1 MRRHLLTKV
10 KIPMDSSHEFTHPF
24 LPQTQEQIEAM
35 LKIINISTVE
45 DLYSGIPS
53 DLRFKGNLEIPE
65 SLSEQETMKKVRAI
79 LSKNKSSDEMISFLG
94 AGIYSHFIPSVVPSI
109 INRSEF
115 ITSYTPY
122 APEISQGMLQAL
134 WEYQSMVA
142 ELTQLDFVNSSMYD
156 LSTSLGEAALM
167 SARVTRKDVFL
178 VPDYIQPERLETLV
192 TYATGPKL
200 KIVSYPCDKS
210 KGQVD
215 LQTFDEIVKKQENN
229 ICGIYIE
236 NPNFW
241 GIIEEQI
248 ELIGKIAHEHK
259 ALFIVG
265 FDPISL
271 GILKSPGELGAD
283 IAIGEGQSTGLPMN
297 FGGPLLGLFAVRNDR
312 KLVRSM
318 PGRIIGL
325 TTEKESSET
334 AFTMTLQ
341 TREQHIRREKATSN
355 ICTNNAL
362 CGLASAVYL
371 SLLGPDG
378 LKNTAEA
385 CMAKA
390 SYLYEHLASIT
401 GIKAPYFDAPFFK
414 EFVFAFEDKDIQ
426 NTYIEFMRS
435 KNIIPGLSLSNINP
449 EFPTGILTSVTEMTS
464 LSDLN
469 QFIAATK
476 EFFDMQGGN

>member
-1 MRRHLLTKV
+1 MV
-10 KIPMDSSHEFTHPF
+10 SSQDFTHPF
-24 LPQTQEQIEAM
+24 LPQTKEQIATM
-35 LKIINISTVE
+35 LKKINISSVE

-53 DLRFKGNLEIPE
+53 SLRFNGNLDIPD
-65 SLSEQETMKKVRAI
+65 SQSEQETLQKISDI
-79 LSKNKSSDEMISFLG
+79 LRKNITSDDMISLLG
-94 AGIYSHFIPSVVPSI
+94 AGIYPHFIPSVVPSI

-142 ELTQLDFVNSSMYD
+142 ELTQLDLVNSSMYD
-156 LSTSLGEAALM
+156 LATSLGEAALM
-167 SARVTRKDVFL
+167 SARVTRKEIFL
-178 VPDYIQPERLETLV
+178 VPEYIQPERLQTLR
-192 TYATGPKL
+192 TYAAGPKL
-200 KIVSYPCDKS
+200 KIVSYPCDKQT
-210 KGQVD
+210 GQID
-215 LQTFDEIVKKQENN
+215 LQSFEIIVKNHSEGL
-229 ICGIYIE
+229 CGVYIE

-248 ELIGKIAHEHK
+248 EQVGIKVHEHK
-259 ALFIVG
+259 ALLVIG

-283 IAIGEGQSTGLPMN
+283 IAIGEGQAMGLPMN
-297 FGGPLLGLFAVRNDR
+297 FGGPLLGLFAIRNDK
-312 KLVRSM
+312 KLARSM

-325 TTEKESSET
+325 TTEKASLAR

-362 CGLASAVYL
+362 CALASAVYL

-378 LKNTAEA
+378 LENTADI

-390 SYLYEHLASIT
+390 SYLSDNLSTIK
-401 GIKAPYFDAPFFK
+401 GIRAPHFDAPFFK
-414 EFVFAFEDKDIQ
+414 EFVFTFEDESVHDS
-426 NTYIEFMRS
+426 YIKFMKS
-435 KNIIPGLSLSNINP
+435 KKIIPGLSLQKN
-449 EFPTGILTSVTEMTS
+449 FPNLGCGILTSVTEKTPIS
-464 LSDLN
+464 HLD
-469 QFIAATK
+469 QFIKATK
-476 EFFDMQGGN
+476 EFFEINGGK